1 MNTDIPQITLTA
13 PLRGGKREQN
23 YAYLN
28 QFSTPS
34 QVTQIKSSFS
44 KPISNR
50 NLPTN
55 PAVRK
60 PEFKPFRSKNL
71 EHEIKNLVEPEST
84 KLFFAIIF
92 FILSLI
98 CLASFLLEFHPEISL
113 LLSILFFGFWAYPFS
128 KFILRKRKKDEEK
141 NANKINMNLT
151 PPRLSR
157 NNNIKPSQMFAIYGS
172 TNQIKTPEFYSD
184 ASVDLYPKFVNAD
197 RPTAS
202 KSSVSSITRT
212 LEAQTDSHA
221 NDTLKKLGLKL
232 QIFNQYTSNMK
243 NFIQKDILSKIVKN
257 LSSDKPYIDMMLS
270 VPNYDQK
277 HVIQRITYL
286 ASSPYLA
293 GHTGEKGDNQIVLH
307 ILSVWLSYLMTH
319 SKEDKLTS
327 PVFSQK
333 YLAIGGTE
341 PKIQSDNDVYIVA
354 NNQYNSFYIITR
366 PFDSLKKGNLIEASN
381 VERFYARPGKD
392 MMYSTLT
399 LFFLIIKKKFEF
411 LLDGADLQEPP
422 FCMHR
427 IFELSHL

>member
-1 MNTDIPQITLTA
+1 
-13 PLRGGKREQN
+13 
-23 YAYLN
+23 
-28 QFSTPS
+28 
-34 QVTQIKSSFS
+34 
-44 KPISNR
+44 
-50 NLPTN
+50 
-55 PAVRK
+55 
-60 PEFKPFRSKNL
+60 
-71 EHEIKNLVEPEST
+71 
-84 KLFFAIIF
+84 
-92 FILSLI
+92 
-98 CLASFLLEFHPEISL
+98 
-113 LLSILFFGFWAYPFS
+113 
-128 KFILRKRKKDEEK
+128 
-141 NANKINMNLT
+141 MNLT

-319 SKEDKLTS
+319 SKEDKLPS

-354 NNQYNSFYIITR
+354 NNQYNSFHIITR
-366 PFDSLKKGNLIEASN
+366 SFDSLKKGNLIEASN

-427 IFELSHL
+427 IFELSRL